1 MGLVSFK
8 DFNSGMSIEEGI
20 ILNDILDSVSI
31 NESFSF
37 TKVLDKIKSYAK
49 KGALT
54 ATIIASL
61 LGNSSFSQTQLS
73 QIEDAASIEMSYS
86 DETSDSEKI
95 EATGT
100 YTNRNKSMAKRL
112 AIINAKVEA
121 GKKLGEFET
130 KKGSDGSERSSAEYQ
145 LFNPTILSEDYE
157 ETDRGYKCTIKMSFE
172 IKTS

>member
-8 DFNSGMSIEEGI
+8 EFNDGMSIEEKFI
-20 ILNDILDSVSI
+20 LDDILNSVSV

-37 TKVLDKIKSYAK
+37 TKVIDKIKSYAK
-49 KGALT
+49 KGMLT
-54 ATIIASL
+54 GVIVASL
-61 LGNSSFSQTQLS
+61 LGNNAFSQSQLS
-73 QIEDAASIEMSYS
+73 EIEDAANIEMSYS
-86 DETSDSEKI
+86 DDTTETKTI
-95 EATGT
+95 EVEGT

-157 ETDRGYKCTIKMSFE
+157 ETDRGYKCVIKMSFE